1 MKIAQSFPICLAF
14 FNAFAQKT
22 DYSPRCIDFCRIS
35 LTLICMSIFNFSH
48 ALNLLFHNRFAAA
61 QRIAVLAGFMFM
73 CSPAQAQT
81 MWCPADLNQDHRVN
95 VRDLSILLRNWGPTS
110 SRIPADLNQDGQ
122 VNGLDLRSMLDEFG
136 CLAETITPNT
146 AYALCEFVDTID
158 STTDPYPLTPGW
170 QIVWQPVVSSGTC
183 YAIVLQATE
192 PTNVR
197 GNLRLLP
204 MYAIA
209 IQGTQNKVDAAF
221 DMAVTPQLA
230 FDPID
235 SAKIGQGSTDALNCI
250 LNLAGTNNGVTQS
263 LSEFIYSLGAD
274 DNLFVTG
281 HSLGGNITSVL
292 TPWIAFNVPAFGGRM
307 LPLTYLPR
315 NLCAMTFAAPTA
327 GNTAFATFLNN
338 NPISYQAFFNSNDV
352 VPNAWAITGG
362 LNLNR
367 INNLYLPTTIP
378 GSVKTLLASK
388 KLAMAQAGV
397 AYAQTNGVTFTFPL
411 GIPPTGTSDPWIWQ
425 VGYQH
430 NNAYCAQFLG
440 SGSCGTSIAA
450 PNVTNAV
457 LNRLAIKRARAASD
471 LRTARFLRSAFRRR
485 LN

>member
-1 MKIAQSFPICLAF
+1 
-14 FNAFAQKT
+14 
-22 DYSPRCIDFCRIS
+22 
-35 LTLICMSIFNFSH
+35 MSIFNFIH
-48 ALNLLFHNRFAAA
+48 ALNLLLLNRFIHNRLAASL
-61 QRIAVLAGFMFM
+61 RIAVLAGFMFM

-95 VRDLSILLRNWGPTS
+95 IRDVSILLRNWGPTS

-122 VNGLDLRSMLDEFG
+122 VNGLDLRSMLDEVG
-136 CLAETITPNT
+136 CSAATITPNT

-158 STTDPYPLTPGW
+158 STTAPYPLTSGW
-170 QIVWQPVVSSGTC
+170 QIIWEPVSSGTC

-192 PTNVR
+192 PTNRR

-209 IQGTQNKVDAAF
+209 IQGTQNQPDEAF
-221 DMAVTPQLA
+221 DMDVTSQLA
-230 FDPID
+230 FDPISD
-235 SAKIGQGSTDALNCI
+235 AKISKGSTDALNCI
-250 LNLAGTNNGVTQS
+250 LELVGTRNGVTQS
-263 LSEFIYSLGAD
+263 LSEFIHSLGAD

-292 TPWIAFNVPAFGGRM
+292 TPWIASNVPAFGGSM
-307 LPLTYLPR
+307 SPLTYLPP

-327 GNTAFATFLNN
+327 GNTAFAIFLNN

-352 VPNAWAITGG
+352 VPNAWAITGD
-362 LNLNR
+362 LNLIR
-367 INNLYLPTTIP
+367 INDLYLPTAIP
-378 GSVKTLLASK
+378 GSVQLLLRTK
-388 KLAMAQAGV
+388 EREMAHAGV

-440 SGSCGTSIAA
+440 SASCGTSIAE
-450 PNVTNAV
+450 PIVTNAV
-457 LNRLAIKRARAASD
+457 LNRLAINRARAASD
-471 LRTARFLRSAFRRR
+471 LRTVRFLRLAFRRR

>member
-1 MKIAQSFPICLAF
+1 
-14 FNAFAQKT
+14 
-22 DYSPRCIDFCRIS
+22 
-35 LTLICMSIFNFSH
+35 MSIFNFSH
-48 ALNLLFHNRFAAA
+48 ALNFLFHNRFAAA

-73 CSPAQAQT
+73 CSQAQAQT

-95 VRDLSILLRNWGPTS
+95 IRDVSILLRNWGPTS

-122 VNGLDLRSMLDEFG
+122 VNGLDLRSMLDEVG
-136 CLAETITPNT
+136 CSAATITPNT

-158 STTDPYPLTPGW
+158 STTAPYPLTPGW
-170 QIVWQPVVSSGTC
+170 QIIWEPVVSSGTC

-192 PTNVR
+192 PTDRN
-197 GNLRLLP
+197 GNSRLLP

-209 IQGTQNKVDAAF
+209 IQGTQNRVDAVF
-221 DMAVTPQLA
+221 DMAVTPQLPFA
-230 FDPID
+230 PI
-235 SAKIGQGSTDALNCI
+235 SGAQIGQGSTDALNCI
-250 LNLAGTNNGVTQS
+250 LNLAGTNHGVTQS
-263 LSEFIYSLGAD
+263 LREFIYSLGAD

-292 TPWIAFNVPAFGGRM
+292 TPWIASNVPAFGGSM
-307 LPLTYLPR
+307 SPLTHLPP

-327 GNTAFATFLNN
+327 GNAVFATFLNN

-367 INNLYLPTTIP
+367 INALYLPTPIP

-440 SGSCGTSIAA
+440 SASCGTSI
-450 PNVTNAV
+450 PEPIVTNAE
-457 LNRLAIKRARAASD
+457 LNRLAINRARAASD
-471 LRTARFLRSAFRRR
+471 LRTVRFLLSAFRRHLR
-485 LN
+485 